1 MPLST
6 YWVSKRPAEFQQGM
20 DRMIEVYHDLP
31 KARGVTNITIPGEL
45 EWALEQER
53 RKNGIPL
60 DDEVIQSLKDLSK
73 EFKVDYNLN

>member
-1 MPLST
+1 
-6 YWVSKRPAEFQQGM
+6 VK
-20 DRMIEVYHDLP
+20 
-31 KARGVTNITIPGEL
+31 NITIPGEL